1 MEGLPYCNLYRSK
14 FATKKVWR
22 PKVGPPRIQPNRNFV
37 FSGTGFEPVTKQVT
51 VDTYTTRLPRHNFP
65 SQRLVETSLAH
76 WPGKTPAIGRA
87 SPPIDPR
94 SHDDPE

>member
-14 FATKKVWR
+14 FGDKKVWR

-37 FSGTGFEPVTKQVT
+37 FRIR
-51 VDTYTTRLPRHNFP
+51 TRDKASHGPIPIPLGYRGHNFP

-76 WPGKTPAIGRA
+76 WPGNPRPLVERVT
-87 SPPIDPR
+87 PIDPR